1 MSDVTSLLQRNL
13 KSTTI
18 KDHGNKMVSAAKMKC
33 MQREKDRN
41 YAMHAE
47 IHASLCLCS
56 LNAEKRQMTIQ
67 MQVEKVKKNKLME
80 QVYSDAI
87 KEIEQKVAEE
97 EALLNQTVTT
107 PQKSNHSPSA

>member
-1 MSDVTSLLQRNL
+1 MRV
-13 KSTTI
+13 
-18 KDHGNKMVSAAKMKC
+18 HGRCVGRRHK
-33 MQREKDRN
+33 RW
-41 YAMHAE
+41 
-47 IHASLCLCS
+47 

-87 KEIEQKVAEE
+87 KEIKQKVAEE

-107 PQKSNHSPSA
+107 PQKSNRSPSL

>member
-1 MSDVTSLLQRNL
+1 
-13 KSTTI
+13 
-18 KDHGNKMVSAAKMKC
+18 

-47 IHASLCLCS
+47 IRASLRS

>member
-33 MQREKDRN
+33 MQSEKDRN

-47 IHASLCLCS
+47 IRASLRS

-67 MQVEKVKKNKLME
+67 MQVEKVKKNKVID
-80 QVYSDAI
+80 QIYSDAI
-87 KEIEQKVAEE
+87 RDIEQKVAEE
-97 EALLNQTVTT
+97 EALLNQIVST
-107 PQKSNHSPSA
+107 PQKSNRSPSA